1 MKKKKS
7 ISELTLK
14 TITKKQI
21 KPIPRWEFIAKNW
34 TLWTG
39 ILASLVLLIIGL
51 GLVMFG
57 VIDNIISPYFWGL
70 VVTVFFILVFSL
82 FQKTKR
88 AYHFPKWQVVM
99 VISIVGLIIGG
110 VVFRTGLARKI
121 DLDLETNIPR
131 YRQIAPMKTAAWTN
145 PSEGYLSGEI
155 IKIDK
160 SYFEIKDFEGKK
172 WIITGT
178 PLIKGRI
185 QLVVGEEIKIIGIQ
199 EGENTFESTEVRPWG
214 GSGQNMMKENY

>member
-21 KPIPRWEFIAKNW
+21 KPIPKWEFIAKNW

-57 VIDNIISPYFWGL
+57 VIDNIISPYFWAI
-70 VVTVFFILVFSL
+70 VVTVFFILVFIL

-88 AYHFPKWQVVM
+88 AYHFPKWQIVAG
-99 VISIVGLIIGG
+99 ISTIGLIIGG

-121 DLDLETNIPR
+121 DFDLETNIPR

-160 SYFEIKDFEGKK
+160 NYFEIKDFEGEN

-178 PLIKGRI
+178 PLIKGRT
-185 QLVVGEEIKIIGIQ
+185 QMVAGEEVKIIGTQID
-199 EGENTFESTEVRPWG
+199 ENNFEASEVRPWMG
-214 GSGQNMMKENY
+214 RSQNILKENY